1 MANRATAAFVFSI
14 IGASYQLISLYIAVL
29 IDRSTNPFYY
39 TVSFDSF
46 FLTSL
51 IVIWSASHILEDWK
65 GRIAWPSI
73 ILALGIANMST
84 VIIAY
89 YIQNSAT
96 QPFPTT
102 PSPLTATLAL
112 LSGPLLNII
121 GGLLGFSAVR
131 QYSREHGRAIIAQA

>member
-14 IGASYQLISLYIAVL
+14 IGASYQLTSLYIAVL

-65 GRIAWPSI
+65 GRITWPSI
-73 ILALGIANMST
+73 ILAVGIANMST

-89 YIQNSAT
+89 YVQNW
-96 QPFPTT
+96 PTS
-102 PSPLTATLAL
+102 PSPRRPRRLPRL
-112 LSGPLLNII
+112 LPYLPIP
-121 GGLLGFSAVR
+121 F
-131 QYSREHGRAIIAQA
+131 